1 MFPKLLQGQSRPRC
15 EEEGTSLDT
24 PCCSGKPAGCA
35 KSPVRVI
42 PEGITF
48 APHQIEQ
55 PRATARESPA
65 VLDLRARP
73 IFARRRYPSLLGRPA
88 FLRGR
93 RSVGLAYEVRCS
105 RRQTC

>member
-1 MFPKLLQGQSRPRC
+1 MLLRQARGLRQ
-15 EEEGTSLDT
+15 
-24 PCCSGKPAGCA
+24 
-35 KSPVRVI
+35 KSVRAV

-73 IFARRRYPSLLGRPA
+73 DFARRRFPHLLGRAA

-93 RSVGLAYEVRCS
+93 RSVGLAYEIRCS